1 VAGGIGNEYGWPLRQ
16 RQGSRP
22 GVVPDN
28 GGLRHLRRGRQAP
41 DRRVRSALGELV
53 EKGFVSAEELKSGG
67 VFYRPNASFGHLAEW
82 ARERADTR
90 VEIWRRKGDGNAP
103 CSAPSAEAGTEPV
116 GTDLTS
122 VLGGDRFS

>member
-1 VAGGIGNEYGWPLRQ
+1 MNTDGLSDSAKAVGLALFPTMAAFVIFGAGGRLPTDEC
-16 RQGSRP
+16 
-22 GVVPDN
+22 
-28 GGLRHLRRGRQAP
+28 
-41 DRRVRSALGELV
+41 RSALGELV